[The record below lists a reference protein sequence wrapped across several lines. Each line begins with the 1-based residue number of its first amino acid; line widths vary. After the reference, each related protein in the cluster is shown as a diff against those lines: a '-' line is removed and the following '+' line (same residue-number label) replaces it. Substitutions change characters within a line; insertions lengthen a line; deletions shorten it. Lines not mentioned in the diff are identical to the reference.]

1 MGGTSSPPGGGPPRT
16 EGRLLGM
23 GKFGV
28 EMVGFER
35 SLGDMGLFPRKRRT
49 DAGCGMLQS
58 VPRFQA
64 ERSGMEVPG
73 MAAVPLY
80 AGLRRAVPVIDAAI
94 GKIVR
99 LTGNFR
105 LVCSDAR
112 MEQQLDDFCRHVP
125 VGLTGQSL
133 QTFADG
139 YLDSLLTYGNA
150 LGEMLVDWDSDRLS

>member
-1 MGGTSSPPGGGPPRT
+1 MGGTSPPPGGGPPRT
-16 EGRLLGM
+16 ERFPLSLRGISPPRGESPLEGKPLEM

-73 MAAVPLY
+73 NGGGAVICRAAACG
-80 AGLRRAVPVIDAAI
+80 AGD
-94 GKIVR
+94 
-99 LTGNFR
+99 
-105 LVCSDAR
+105 
-112 MEQQLDDFCRHVP
+112 
-125 VGLTGQSL
+125 
-133 QTFADG
+133 
-139 YLDSLLTYGNA
+139 
-150 LGEMLVDWDSDRLS
+150 

>member
-1 MGGTSSPPGGGPPRT
+1 
-16 EGRLLGM
+16 
-23 GKFGV
+23 
-28 EMVGFER
+28 
-35 SLGDMGLFPRKRRT
+35 MGLFPRKRRM

-99 LTGNFR
+99 LTGCFR
-105 LVCSDAR
+105 LVCSDER
-112 MEQQLDDFCRHVP
+112 M
-125 VGLTGQSL
+125 
-133 QTFADG
+133 
-139 YLDSLLTYGNA
+139 
-150 LGEMLVDWDSDRLS
+150 